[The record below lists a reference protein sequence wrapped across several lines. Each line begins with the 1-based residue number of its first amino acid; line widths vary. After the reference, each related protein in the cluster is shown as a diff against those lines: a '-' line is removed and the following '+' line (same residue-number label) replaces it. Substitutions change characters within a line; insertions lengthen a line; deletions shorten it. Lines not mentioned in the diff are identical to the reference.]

1 MNIGISKHRL
11 MAGHSKYCA
20 VCNKELRPDGPKRH
34 LCPEHADYTLVVVDS
49 QLSPD
54 PHCIG
59 EIWR

>member
-1 MNIGISKHRL
+1 